1 MNRPAIRTFAA
12 MIKMVVTDLD
22 GTLLNGRQEVSE
34 SDFQSLLQFGTT
46 GIVRVVA
53 TGRSPYSFN
62 QVIPAAF
69 PIDYLVFSSGAGVMD
84 YKACEILCSL
94 NLPGDQV
101 HDIALKLRDL
111 GVSYKVLGPV
121 PLNHHYVFYDNGD
134 LHPDF
139 IRRMEFYRGFE
150 KPISFD
156 PPNFGDSC
164 QFLIILPPDPGRF
177 EELKSHF
184 PEAKVVR
191 ATSPMDHQSIWME
204 IYHPDVSKA
213 NGVKFLCDQ
222 LGITP
227 EEIIGIG
234 NDYNDIDLLS
244 FVGHPYVVEN
254 APDELKAKYP
264 VVSSNEN
271 SGFTRATSA
280 ALLQAFS
287 QKH

>member
-1 MNRPAIRTFAA
+1 

-34 SDFQSLLQFGTT
+34 TDFQSLLQFGKK
-46 GIVRVVA
+46 GIIRVVA

-62 QVIPAAF
+62 QVIPSGF

-84 YKACEILCSL
+84 YNAREILCSL
-94 NLPGDQV
+94 NLPGNQV
-101 HDIALKLRDL
+101 HDIALKLRDM

-121 PLNHHYVFYDNGD
+121 PLNHHYVFYNNGD

-164 QFLIILPPDPGRF
+164 QFLIILPPDPARF

-213 NGVKFLCDQ
+213 NGVKFLGDR
-222 LGITP
+222 LGIAP
-227 EEIIGIG
+227 DEIIGVG
-234 NDYNDIDLLS
+234 NDYNDIDLLA

-254 APDELKAKYP
+254 APNELKAKYP
-264 VVSSNEN
+264 MVSSNEN
-271 SGFTRATSA
+271 SGFTEATNA
-280 ALLQAFS
+280 ALLQAFA

>member
-1 MNRPAIRTFAA
+1 

-34 SDFQSLLQFGTT
+34 TDFQSLLQFGRT
-46 GIVRVVA
+46 GIIRVIA

-62 QVIPAAF
+62 QVIPAGF

-84 YKACEILCSL
+84 YNAREILCSL
-94 NLPGDQV
+94 NLPGEQV
-101 HDIALKLRDL
+101 HAIALKLRDL

-121 PLNHHYVFYDNGD
+121 PLNHHYVFYNNGE

-139 IRRMEFYRGFE
+139 VRRMEFYRGFE

-164 QFLIILPPDPGRF
+164 QFLIILPPDPERY
-177 EELKSHF
+177 EELKTHF
-184 PEAKVVR
+184 PDAKVVR

-213 NGVKFLCDQ
+213 NGVKFLCDRMQ
-222 LGITP
+222 ITP
-227 EEIIGIG
+227 DEIIGIG

-244 FVGHPYVVEN
+244 FVGHPFVVEN
-254 APDELKAKYP
+254 APAELKAAFP
-264 VVSSNEN
+264 VVSSNEE
-271 SGFTRATSA
+271 SGFTRATNA

-287 QKH
+287 QKR